1 MQDLAEEHSGDEGL
15 LEEVKSDAG
24 NITKSNVTRRI
35 KEIKGDI
42 NYEDELNVVQEYLT
56 LLDNESDIKSKI
68 KTAEEKLDQQLLGKY
83 KALTE
88 DEIKQLVVDDK
99 WMGTLEQLVQS
110 EMDRISQ
117 KLTQRVK
124 DLAKRYENTLPELE
138 KEVKDLAQ
146 KVDEH
151 LKKMGF
157 SW

>member
-1 MQDLAEEHSGDEGL
+1 MQDLADEHSGDEGL

-24 NITKSNVTRRI
+24 NISKSNVTKRI
-35 KEIKGDI
+35 KEIKGDL
-42 NYEDELNVVQEYLT
+42 NFEDELKVIQEYLT
-56 LLDNESDIKSKI
+56 QLDKESDIKNRI
-68 KTAEEKLDQQLLGKY
+68 KTTEEKLDQQLLVKY
-83 KALTE
+83 KSLTD

-124 DLAKRYENTLPELE
+124 DLSKRYVNTLPELD
-138 KEVKDLAQ
+138 KEVKGLAQ
-146 KVDEH
+146 KVDGH